1 MAKRDMSVDPPAVY
15 CDPAAY
21 AEIVSE
27 SGVPISTQA
36 IHDRLNRGRLEY
48 LTLRRPK
55 GKTVRIVRVAEAER
69 ERERKRKRLG
79 LA

>member
-1 MAKRDMSVDPPAVY
+1 MAKRDMSVDPPAAY

-27 SGVPISTQA
+27 SGRRISTQA

-48 LTLRRPK
+48 LTLRRPN
-55 GKTVRIVRVAEAER
+55 GKTVRIISIELAIA
-69 ERERKRKRLG
+69 ERERKRLE